1 MVRFTKRYKYS
12 RMNGGKKKRRKTQ
25 KNKRKKHRKGGMTI
39 GNQKPYSTRNPPNVG
54 HKVRVDGKPNY
65 TVVTSMNRA
74 AEVCPP
80 GKVDTSNGFP
90 VCTVGPETIRFGAPI
105 TQENPQGLLDSHSQR
120 MSKHGFIGQHL
131 PFLKKKGGRK
141 KRRKSK
147 RKKSK
152 RKRRKT
158 KRRMKGGSGKGLL
171 ASPACSGFN
180 CDMPT
185 NVGEIYTH
193 YPNNTNPFLPDPMS
207 LNSNLSGKAL
217 ISPKPMAGK
226 KGGRRKRRGRK
237 NMKGGFFFDDWGL
250 GDGLL
255 AYYKGTNA
263 ALNTKHLYAGNKPE
277 VSATPSDQPELLKKP
292 VAGRT
297 TPNIPNDYENAS
309 NTAASYTI
317 N

>member
-25 KNKRKKHRKGGMTI
+25 KNKRRKHRKGGMNLREKLAKRGIQIPI
-39 GNQKPYSTRNPPNVG
+39 GKQLPFSKDNQPKEGDN
-54 HKVRVDGKPNY
+54 VRVHGEKGWTV
-65 TVVTSMNRA
+65 TVVMPRA
-74 AEVCPP
+74 AMVCRTDQIKSSEF
-80 GKVDTSNGFP
+80 GKICGGNSEK
-90 VCTVGPETIRFGAPI
+90 TVRY
-105 TQENPQGLLDSHSQR
+105 ENMTKRGSLGQLGLR
-120 MSKHGFIGQHL
+120 
-131 PFLKKKGGRK
+131 GGRK
-141 KRRKSK
+141 KRRKS

-152 RKRRKT
+152 KKRRKT

-180 CDMPT
+180 CDLPT

-207 LNSNLSGKAL
+207 LNSNLTAKAL
-217 ISPKPMAGK
+217 DTPKRLVGK

-292 VAGRT
+292 YVGRT
-297 TPNIPNDYENAS
+297 SPNLGSFYEQGS
-309 NTAASYTI
+309 NTAASYS
-317 N
+317 

>member
-1 MVRFTKRYKYS
+1 
-12 RMNGGKKKRRKTQ
+12 MNGGKKKRRKTQ
-25 KNKRKKHRKGGMTI
+25 KNKRRKHRKGGMNLREKLAKRGIQIPI
-39 GNQKPYSTRNPPNVG
+39 GKQLPFSKDNQPKEGDN
-54 HKVRVDGKPNY
+54 VRVHGEKGWTV
-65 TVVTSMNRA
+65 TVVMPRA
-74 AEVCPP
+74 AMVCRTDQIKSSEF
-80 GKVDTSNGFP
+80 GKICGGNSEK
-90 VCTVGPETIRFGAPI
+90 TVRY
-105 TQENPQGLLDSHSQR
+105 ENMTKRGSLGQLGLR
-120 MSKHGFIGQHL
+120 
-131 PFLKKKGGRK
+131 GGRK
-141 KRRKSK
+141 KRRKS

-152 RKRRKT
+152 KKRRKT

-180 CDMPT
+180 CDLPT

-207 LNSNLSGKAL
+207 LNSNLTAKAL
-217 ISPKPMAGK
+217 DTPKRLVGK

-292 VAGRT
+292 YVGRT
-297 TPNIPNDYENAS
+297 SPNLGSFYEQGS
-309 NTAASYTI
+309 NTAASYS
-317 N
+317 

>member
-12 RMNGGKKKRRKTQ
+12 KMNGGKRKRRKTQ
-25 KNKRKKHRKGGMTI
+25 KNKRRKHRKGGMTF
-39 GNQKPYSTRNPPNVG
+39 GKQKPLSRDNKPKRG
-54 HKVRVDGKPNY
+54 DKVRVDGKPGY
-65 TVVTSMNRA
+65 TVITPMNRIA
-74 AEVCPP
+74 TVCPP
-80 GKVDTSNGFP
+80 GLVDKSGSIAMCKVDPLEVSYKNMT
-90 VCTVGPETIRFGAPI
+90 
-105 TQENPQGLLDSHSQR
+105 
-120 MSKHGFIGQHL
+120 KHGLVGQKF
-131 PFLKKKGGRK
+131 PFLKTGGRK
-141 KRRKSK
+141 KRKS

-207 LNSNLSGKAL
+207 LNKNVRNP
-217 ISPKPMAGK
+217 ISPKPMGGK
-226 KGGRRKRRGRK
+226 KGGRRKRKGRK
-237 NMKGGFFFDDWGL
+237 NMKGGFFWDDWGL

-277 VSATPSDQPELLKKP
+277 MSATPSHQPELLKKP
-292 VAGRT
+292 YVGKTSA
-297 TPNIPNDYENAS
+297 NIPNYYEAGS
-309 NTAASYTI
+309 TKAASYTI
-317 N
+317 S

>member
-25 KNKRKKHRKGGMTI
+25 KNKRRKHRKGGMTF
-39 GNQKPYSTRNPPNVG
+39 GKQAPLHGKNKPKGGV
-54 HKVRVDGKPNY
+54 KVRVYGKPGY
-65 TVVTSMNRA
+65 TVITPMNRK

-80 GKVDTSNGFP
+80 GKAYKSNDITLCGVDTIP
-90 VCTVGPETIRFGAPI
+90 VLYKDMT
-105 TQENPQGLLDSHSQR
+105 
-120 MSKHGFIGQHL
+120 KHGFIGQNFPSL
-131 PFLKKKGGRK
+131 KKGGRK
-141 KRRKSK
+141 KRKS

-180 CDMPT
+180 CDLPT

-193 YPNNTNPFLPDPMS
+193 YPNNTNPFLPDPKS

-217 ISPKPMAGK
+217 ITRKPMGGK
-226 KGGRRKRRGRK
+226 KGGRRKRRGRQ
-237 NMKGGFFFDDWGL
+237 NMKGGFFFDNWGL

-263 ALNTKHLYAGNKPE
+263 ALNAKHLYAGNKPE

-292 VAGRT
+292 YVGRT
-297 TPNIPNDYENAS
+297 SPNIPRFYETGS
-309 NTAASYTI
+309 NTAASFTV

>member
-25 KNKRKKHRKGGMTI
+25 KNKRRKHRKGGMPRI
-39 GNQKPYSTRNPPNVG
+39 GPFGKQRPLSPENKPSRGT
-54 HKVRVDGKPNY
+54 KVRVKGEANW
-65 TVVTSMNRA
+65 TVITPMHRS

-80 GKVDTSNGFP
+80 GKVDKSSGIAMCM
-90 VCTVGPETIRFGAPI
+90 VEPEVVSYNDMT
-105 TQENPQGLLDSHSQR
+105 
-120 MSKHGFIGQHL
+120 KHGAVGKYL
-131 PFLKKKGGRK
+131 PSLKKGGRK
-141 KRRKSK
+141 KRKS

-152 RKRRKT
+152 KRRRKT
-158 KRRMKGGSGKGLL
+158 KRMKGGSGKGLL

-180 CDMPT
+180 CDLPT

-193 YPNNTNPFLPDPMS
+193 YPNNTNPFLPDPTS

-217 ISPKPMAGK
+217 ITRKPMGGK

-263 ALNTKHLYAGNKPE
+263 ALNTKHLYAGNRPE

-292 VAGRT
+292 DVGRT
-297 TPNIPNDYENAS
+297 SPNIPGFYESGANK
-309 NTAASYTI
+309 AASFTVG
-317 N
+317 

>member
-12 RMNGGKKKRRKTQ
+12 RMNGGKKKRRKTK
-25 KNKRKKHRKGGMTI
+25 KNKRRKHRKGGMTF
-39 GNQKPYSTRNPPNVG
+39 GKQAPLHSKNKPKNG
-54 HKVRVDGKPNY
+54 DKVRVDGKPGY
-65 TVVTSMNRA
+65 TVITPMSRIA
-74 AEVCPP
+74 TVCPP
-80 GKVDTSNGFP
+80 GLVDKSGSIAMCKVD
-90 VCTVGPETIRFGAPI
+90 PI
-105 TQENPQGLLDSHSQR
+105 EVSYKNMT
-120 MSKHGFIGQHL
+120 KHGFVGQNFPYL
-131 PFLKKKGGRK
+131 KKGGRK
-141 KRRKSK
+141 KRKS

-217 ISPKPMAGK
+217 ISPKPMGGK

-263 ALNTKHLYAGNKPE
+263 ALNTKNLYAGNKPE

>member
-12 RMNGGKKKRRKTQ
+12 RMNGGKKKRRKTN
-25 KNKRKKHRKGGMTI
+25 KNKRRKHRKGGMTF
-39 GNQKPYSTRNPPNVG
+39 GKQKPLSPENKPNRG
-54 HKVRVDGKPNY
+54 DKVRVKGVAGY
-65 TVVTSMNRA
+65 TVITPMHRQ

-80 GKVDTSNGFP
+80 GQVDKSSGIAMCKVE
-90 VCTVGPETIRFGAPI
+90 PEIVLYDDMT
-105 TQENPQGLLDSHSQR
+105 
-120 MSKHGFIGQHL
+120 KHGFIGQNF
-131 PFLKKKGGRK
+131 PSLKKKGGRK
-141 KRRKSK
+141 KRKS

-152 RKRRKT
+152 KRRRKT

-180 CDMPT
+180 CDLPT

-207 LNSNLSGKAL
+207 LNSNLTTKAL
-217 ISPKPMAGK
+217 DTPKHFGGK

-277 VSATPSDQPELLKKP
+277 VSASPTHQPELLKNSH
-292 VAGRT
+292 VDRT
-297 TPNIPNDYENAS
+297 SPNIGAFYEQGS
-309 NTAASYTI
+309 NTAASY
-317 N
+317 NVN

>member
-25 KNKRKKHRKGGMTI
+25 KNKRRKHRKGGMTF
-39 GNQKPYSTRNPPNVG
+39 GKQKPLSPENKPNRG
-54 HKVRVDGKPNY
+54 DKVRVKGEANW
-65 TVVTSMNRA
+65 TVITPMNRV

-80 GKVDTSNGFP
+80 GKVDKSSGIAMCM
-90 VCTVGPETIRFGAPI
+90 VEPEVVSYNEMT
-105 TQENPQGLLDSHSQR
+105 
-120 MSKHGFIGQHL
+120 KHGFVGQNFPSL
-131 PFLKKKGGRK
+131 KKGGRK
-141 KRRKSK
+141 RKS

-180 CDMPT
+180 CDLPT

-217 ISPKPMAGK
+217 ISPKPMGGK

-292 VAGRT
+292 DVGRT
-297 TPNIPNDYENAS
+297 SPNIPSFYESGS
-309 NTAASYTI
+309 NTAASFTVS
-317 N
+317 

>member
-12 RMNGGKKKRRKTQ
+12 RMNGGKKRRRKTIRKQ
-25 KNKRKKHRKGGMTI
+25 RRRKKT
-39 GNQKPYSTRNPPNVG
+39 
-54 HKVRVDGKPNY
+54 
-65 TVVTSMNRA
+65 
-74 AEVCPP
+74 
-80 GKVDTSNGFP
+80 
-90 VCTVGPETIRFGAPI
+90 
-105 TQENPQGLLDSHSQR
+105 
-120 MSKHGFIGQHL
+120 
-131 PFLKKKGGRK
+131 KKQ
-141 KRRKSK
+141 KRR
-147 RKKSK
+147 R
-152 RKRRKT
+152 RRKT

-180 CDMPT
+180 CDLPT

-207 LNSNLSGKAL
+207 LNRNVRSSKL
-217 ISPKPMAGK
+217 ILPAPMKSK
-226 KGGRRKRRGRK
+226 KGGRRKRRSKNRK

-277 VSATPSDQPELLKKP
+277 VSASPSHQPDLLNKP
-292 VAGRT
+292 DIGKT
-297 TPNIPNDYENAS
+297 TPNIPNYYEEGS
-309 NTAASYTI
+309 TKAASYTV

>member
-12 RMNGGKKKRRKTQ
+12 RMNGGKKKRRKTN
-25 KNKRKKHRKGGMTI
+25 KNKRRKHRKGGMTI
-39 GNQKPYSTRNPPNVG
+39 GNQKPYSTTNPPNVG
-54 HKVRVDGKPNY
+54 DKVRVDGEANW

-90 VCTVGPETIRFGAPI
+90 VCTVKPKTIRFGAPM
-105 TQENPQGLLDSHSQR
+105 TQENPQGLLNSHR
-120 MSKHGFIGQHL
+120 MTKHGFVGQHL
-131 PFLKKKGGRK
+131 SFLKKKGGRK
-141 KRRKSK
+141 KTKS

-152 RKRRKT
+152 RRRRKT

-180 CDMPT
+180 CDLPT

-217 ISPKPMAGK
+217 ISTKYKGGK

-292 VAGRT
+292 YVGRT
-297 TPNIPNDYENAS
+297 SPNIPSFYEAGS
-309 NTAASYTI
+309 AKAASYTVS
-317 N
+317 

>member
-25 KNKRKKHRKGGMTI
+25 KNKRRKHRKGGMTI
-39 GNQKPYSTRNPPNVG
+39 GKQKPYSTRYPPNVDD
-54 HKVRVDGKPNY
+54 KVRVNGKANY
-65 TVVTSMNRA
+65 TVVTVMNRV

-80 GKVDTSNGFP
+80 GKVDRSNGFP
-90 VCTVGPETIRFGAPI
+90 VCTVDPETIKFGAPM
-105 TQENPQGLLDSHSQR
+105 TQENPQGLLDSHR
-120 MSKHGFIGQHL
+120 MTKHGFIGQHL
-131 PFLKKKGGRK
+131 PFLKNKGGRK
-141 KRRKSK
+141 KRRKS

-152 RKRRKT
+152 KRRRKT

-180 CDMPT
+180 CDLPT
-185 NVGEIYTH
+185 NVGELYPPNT
-193 YPNNTNPFLPDPMS
+193 PNNTNPFLPDPMS
-207 LNSNLSGKAL
+207 LNSNLTTKAL
-217 ISPKPMAGK
+217 DTPKPFGGK

-292 VAGRT
+292 YVGRT
-297 TPNIPNDYENAS
+297 SPNLGAFYEQGS
-309 NTAASYTI
+309 NTAASYS
-317 N
+317 

>member
-12 RMNGGKKKRRKTQ
+12 RMNGRKKKLRKTQ
-25 KNKRKKHRKGGMTI
+25 KNKQRKHRKGGMPRI
-39 GNQKPYSTRNPPNVG
+39 GPFGKQRPLSRENKPKRG
-54 HKVRVDGKPNY
+54 DKVRVKGEANW
-65 TVVTSMNRA
+65 TVITPMSRVS
-74 AEVCPP
+74 EVCPP
-80 GKVDTSNGFP
+80 GKVDKSSGIAMCMVEPEVVSYDDMTLHGSVGKYFP
-90 VCTVGPETIRFGAPI
+90 SF
-105 TQENPQGLLDSHSQR
+105 
-120 MSKHGFIGQHL
+120 
-131 PFLKKKGGRK
+131 KKGGRK
-141 KRRKSK
+141 KRKS

-180 CDMPT
+180 CDLPT

-207 LNSNLSGKAL
+207 LNRNVKGAKL
-217 ISPKPMAGK
+217 ISPKPMGGK
-226 KGGRRKRRGRK
+226 KGGRRQRRKKGRK
-237 NMKGGFFFDDWGL
+237 SMKGGFFWDDWGL

-277 VSATPSDQPELLKKP
+277 MSASPTHQPELLKKP
-292 VAGRT
+292 
-297 TPNIPNDYENAS
+297 NIAS
-309 NTAASYTI
+309 NSVNLPNEYEKASVTAAGYT
-317 N
+317 